1 MGDEGSDRGGCRRLS
16 DTDSSAAFRKTLEA
30 GPAIV
35 AARVRRTILA
45 ACPELGP
52 DNWLLTHLGTLV
64 FSGQFPEAEVDQ
76 AVAKFRKYGRKPNVG
91 DPVAYLVVI
100 FRNCIRR
107 RGLTWPGSPES

>member
-1 MGDEGSDRGGCRRLS
+1 MVDEGTDRGGCRRFS
-16 DTDSSAAFRKTLEA
+16 DADSTGAFRKTLEA
-30 GPAIV
+30 GPAVV

-64 FSGQFPEAEVDQ
+64 FSGQLPETEVDQ
-76 AVAKFRKYGRKPNVG
+76 AVAKFRRYGRKPGVR

-100 FRNCIRR
+100 FRDCIRR
-107 RGLTWPGSPES
+107 RRLPWPGSPEP